1 MAFLAVVFTL
11 SFSPVFAKS
20 ENAGGKVLSA
30 NERVG
35 ANASSTPDLE
45 NDNNGQ
51 ENEDSKT
58 DAEDKDE
65 LTSETHR
72 SAVADFVQTLL
83 KAADREKGI
92 GEKVRE
98 IARQQEGD
106 EATTTDA
113 IKKVANRSKIKT
125 FLIGSDYKNL
135 GALRSEIVKTRN
147 RIKQLESVL
156 GKAKNI
162 ANAEEIKS
170 QIETLNQEQT
180 KIEAFIKTQE
190 GKFSLFG
197 WLVRI
202 FNK

>member
-1 MAFLAVVFTL
+1 MVFLAVAFI
-11 SFSPVFAKS
+11 FSVSVVFAKS

-30 NERVG
+30 NERVR

-45 NDNNGQ
+45 NDNNSQ
-51 ENEDSKT
+51 ENEDSET

-83 KAADREKGI
+83 KTADKEKGI

-98 IARQQEGD
+98 IAKQQERD

-147 RIKQLESVL
+147 RIQQLENML
-156 GKAKNI
+156 GDIKN
-162 ANAEEIKS
+162 ASSTDEIKS
-170 QIETLNQEQT
+170 RIQALKSEQT
-180 KIEAFIKTQE
+180 KIESFIKSQE
-190 GKFSLFG
+190 GKFSMFG
-197 WLVRI
+197 WLVKI
-202 FNK
+202 FTK